1 MERLDLSTLRM
12 GWGYAGGKGMRQTDQ
27 ADPAHDRTRLLAE
40 PVSRGAR
47 VCSDAKTVGYPVHH
61 ADPDHAL
68 GSCLM
73 PLRFAIVD
81 EALSAAPEVVSTQ
94 RDLLFLAAEFNLI
107 RREFDAWRDRAEQ
120 EAPATCAY
128 IQALDRHLAR
138 LLEALMLREL
148 GDGEN
153 LWRAVDLRPD
163 GLSFRNDRVLP
174 RGSLLDLRF
183 LLPGAGIGIRSLG
196 RVVRCDQPTRDGRH
210 LIGVRFLDLGE
221 ADRELLCHYLGL
233 PEV

>member
-1 MERLDLSTLRM
+1 
-12 GWGYAGGKGMRQTDQ
+12 MRQTDQ
-27 ADPAHDRTRLLAE
+27 TDPRRGRASLSVGSSPGAATARSGADM
-40 PVSRGAR
+40 GN
-47 VCSDAKTVGYPVHH
+47 YPVHR
-61 ADPDHAL
+61 ADPENVV

-73 PLRFAIVD
+73 PLRFAVVD

-94 RDLLFLAAEFNLI
+94 SDLLFLAAEFNLI
-107 RREFDAWRDRAEQ
+107 RREFTAWRDRAEQ

-163 GLSFRNDRVLP
+163 GLSFRNDHALP

-183 LLPGAGIGIRSLG
+183 LLPGAGIGIRTLG
-196 RVVRCDQPTRDGRH
+196 RVVRCDLPARDGCH
-210 LIGVRFLDLGE
+210 LIGVHFLDLGV
-221 ADRELLCHYLGL
+221 ADRELLCYYLGL
-233 PEV
+233 PEG

>member
-1 MERLDLSTLRM
+1 MERLDWTTLWM

-27 ADPAHDRTRLLAE
+27 ADPAHGRTHPLTG
-40 PVSRGAR
+40 PVSHGTGL
-47 VCSDAKTVGYPVHH
+47 CSEAETGSYPIHH
-61 ADPDHAL
+61 ADPDHAM

-107 RREFDAWRDRAEQ
+107 RREFDAWRERAEQ

-138 LLEALMLREL
+138 LLEVLMLREL

-163 GLSFRNDRVLP
+163 GLSFRNDHAVP

-196 RVVRCDQPTRDGRH
+196 RVIRCDQPTRDGRH
-210 LIGVRFLDLGE
+210 VIGVHFLDLGE

-233 PEV
+233 PAV